1 MRLKQLLAQQELN
14 FPSLF
19 GSILTAIKPIISI
32 NKCQISVK
40 TLTEFALK
48 LIQSKP
54 ELYEELVR
62 NNKDSSELIEDS
74 L

>member
-1 MRLKQLLAQQELN
+1 MRIKQLLAQQELN

-32 NKCQISVK
+32 NKCQVSVK

-48 LIQSKP
+48 LIDAKP
-54 ELYEELVR
+54 DLYNELVK
-62 NNKDSSELIEDS
+62 NNKETSELIEDS